1 MVLGGRR
8 FTKKLTEQLAWKD
21 LKMDSENKFWLG
33 LYSLLAIVAMT
44 ALIGT
49 FMYNMSYNVKYF
61 EAWNICVEA
70 GGQPIN
76 QTMLGTDLNTF
87 TCVRK

>member
-1 MVLGGRR
+1 
-8 FTKKLTEQLAWKD
+8 
-21 LKMDSENKFWLG
+21 MDDDEYKFWLG
-33 LYSLLAIVAMT
+33 TWLLLAVVAL
-44 ALIGT
+44 AVIIGT
-49 FMYNMSYNVKYF
+49 VMYNMSYNVKYF

-76 QTMLGTDLNTF
+76 QTMLGTDHNTF